1 MLCSSVLVQKI
12 IVFICHGGPALLY
25 SCHVQ
30 LVTTMSVNV
39 TFFFGGDI
47 LFMYLPRYRCR
58 ILQLNVANSDPVIIL

>member
-12 IVFICHGGPALLY
+12 IVFICHGGTSLLY

-39 TFFFGGDI
+39 TFGGRVI
-47 LFMYLPRYRCR
+47 LFMYHPRYRCR
-58 ILQLNVANSDPVIIL
+58 LLQLNVANSDPEFIL